1 VTGVETQIDG
11 GSNADLMLVND
22 EDLTFA
28 SVRPDPASLELLL
41 SRGGELPTAVGRTL
55 ALTTAWGLLYD
66 GELTAQQVVDCGVGV
81 LIRETA
87 DSVIEPSLGL
97 LVDTADLWAAPSVRD
112 RLLSQ
117 VADLCIS
124 LADRSDRRL
133 AALRGLAQSATTPA
147 QLEALSAHVT
157 EPNLR
162 WRRLIR
168 LAELDQLDESDL
180 EQLLAEDPDPDAWM
194 NAARA
199 RAAVPSAEAKAQ
211 AWQAV
216 VVDRKIP
223 LGFLFEFGCAF
234 WRPGQEDLLTPYA
247 EKFLQSLRQFGDS
260 GAMWGLS
267 LSGAFY
273 PAVGGE
279 KGFLDRLSDAAGA
292 DGVSPAVRQKVR
304 ERNDR
309 RRRREIARAR
319 E

>member
-1 VTGVETQIDG
+1 
-11 GSNADLMLVND
+11 
-22 EDLTFA
+22 
-28 SVRPDPASLELLL
+28 
-41 SRGGELPTAVGRTL
+41 
-55 ALTTAWGLLYD
+55 
-66 GELTAQQVVDCGVGV
+66 VGV

-117 VADLCIS
+117 VADLCIFM
-124 LADRSDRRL
+124 ADRSDRRL

-157 EPNLR
+157 EPDLR

-216 VVDRKIP
+216 VDDRKIP
-223 LGFLFEFGCAF
+223 PDFLFEFGCAF
-234 WRPGQEDLLTPYA
+234 WRPAQEDLLTPYA
-247 EKFLQSLRQFGDS
+247 EKFLQSLPQFGDS
-260 GAMWGLS
+260 GTMWALGLA
-267 LSGAFY
+267 GGFY

-279 KGFLDRLSDAAGA
+279 KGFLDRLSDAAGD
-292 DGVSPAVRQKVR
+292 DGVIAVVRHKVR

>member
-1 VTGVETQIDG
+1 
-11 GSNADLMLVND
+11 
-22 EDLTFA
+22 
-28 SVRPDPASLELLL
+28 
-41 SRGGELPTAVGRTL
+41 
-55 ALTTAWGLLYD
+55 
-66 GELTAQQVVDCGVGV
+66 
-81 LIRETA
+81 
-87 DSVIEPSLGL
+87 
-97 LVDTADLWAAPSVRD
+97 
-112 RLLSQ
+112 LLSQ

-124 LADRSDRRL
+124 LAEMPDRRL
-133 AALRGLAQSATTPA
+133 AALRGLARSATTEA

-157 EPNLR
+157 EPDLR

-223 LGFLFEFGCAF
+223 PGSLFEFGCAF
-234 WRPGQEDLLTPYA
+234 WRPGQEVLLTPYA
-247 EKFLQSLRQFGDS
+247 EKFLQSLRQFGDA
-260 GAMWGLS
+260 GAMVGLS

-279 KGFLDRLSDAAGA
+279 KGFLDRLSDAAGD
-292 DGVSPAVRQKVR
+292 DGVSPVVRQKVR

-319 E
+319 D